1 MGLDDQLERMRV
13 LYAEKSDAELKAL
26 FGQRDDLMPVAQ
38 QALEQTMQQRGLSPQ
53 ERALHD
59 AAPGQ
64 PDADALD
71 ALGLDALGQG
81 EALVYLF
88 HDAFEAREAMRHLSA
103 AEIDYRMLDWHT
115 VDPKRPVSSTGVDL
129 GLVTQQAEVIR
140 ARTILQQKLDLFPGT
155 EVDVAPVDGEP
166 EPMVVL
172 SMFERADALV
182 AAQALGVAGISYLWR
197 DGRDAGAGLPDAETV
212 AIEVGATV
220 VEQAALVVDEALA
233 G

>member
-53 ERALHD
+53 ERELPD
-59 AAPGQ
+59 AASGQ
-64 PDADALD
+64 PNADALD
-71 ALGLDALGQG
+71 ALGVG

-103 AEIDYRMLDWHT
+103 AAVEYRMLDWHT
-115 VDPKRPVSSTGVDL
+115 VDPQRPVSSTGVDL
-129 GLVTQQAEVIR
+129 GLVTQQAEVVR
-140 ARTILQQKLDLFPGT
+140 ARTVLKQKLDLFPGSELEMAAA
-155 EVDVAPVDGEP
+155 EVEA